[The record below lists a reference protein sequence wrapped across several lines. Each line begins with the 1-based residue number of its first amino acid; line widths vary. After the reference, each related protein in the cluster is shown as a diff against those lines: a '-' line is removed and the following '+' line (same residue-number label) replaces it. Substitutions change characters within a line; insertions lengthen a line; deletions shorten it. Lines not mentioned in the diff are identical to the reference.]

1 MNITTNQDTS
11 FLITSEIGD
20 ILPQTDQGFYDADT
34 RFLSD
39 YRFLI
44 AGQQFNKLTGRP
56 VSYYSSV
63 HYLTNPQLEGVKQ
76 GTIEVARDQTVGNGF
91 HEDIRVINYNTKP
104 VELSLRMIS
113 DTDFADIF
121 EVKAKQPTEKLE
133 IEKHFDKEHNIL
145 RMVHKNNDFYR
156 ETRIKISLTPN
167 EMFDDGLLWRFSLGP
182 KESWHLCCDILPL
195 SKEEQ
200 EYRTTY
206 TCGELGLVKIG
217 TGEHFEEWRS
227 RVASIDTS
235 YVELQQAYDQSIND
249 LASLRIAGPEESDVP
264 AAGIPWFM
272 TYFGR
277 DSLIT
282 ALQTL
287 FIAPSIAKGV
297 LQTLSQYQGKEVD
310 EASEEQPGKIL
321 HEVRFGRL
329 AKKKGES
336 QSVYYGSID
345 STLLFIILLHDYYL
359 HTGDAQ
365 LLEKMKPNL
374 LEAMAWINAYGD
386 RDGDGYLEYKRSHKN
401 GLFNQAW
408 KDSFDGISYSDGS
421 IPETPLATC
430 EVQGYAYDAKI
441 KGSLLL
447 LRLGK
452 KELAKAYREEA
463 ADLKKRF
470 ATDFWMDDAQFFALA
485 LDKNKNKVD
494 SITSNPGHLLW
505 SKIIDDKKAKLVAEK
520 LLSDELYSGWG
531 VRTLSSD
538 VQHYNPM
545 SYHNGSVW
553 PHDNSIIAKGLMNYG
568 HIGEAH
574 RIIEGILQASKYFSY
589 MRLPELFCGFYRK
602 STLVPIEYPSSNSPQ
617 AWAAGSVPYMLSS
630 ILGISLEA
638 SSNSVI
644 IDPKPLPKIDRLEVK
659 GLSVLGQK
667 VDLLVRK
674 KGEEVKTEILNNPDV
689 DIKTL

>member
-11 FLITSEIGD
+11 FLITSELGD
-20 ILPQTDQGFYDADT
+20 ILPQTDQGFYDSDT

-44 AGQQFNKLTGRP
+44 GGQEFKKLTGRP

-63 HYLTNPQLEGVKQ
+63 HYLTNPQIDNIKQ

-91 HEDIRVINYNTKP
+91 HEDIRVINYNAEP

-121 EVKAKQPTEKLE
+121 EVKAKEPTAKLE
-133 IEKHFDKEHNIL
+133 IEKNFDKENNIL
-145 RMVHKNNDFYR
+145 RMIHKNTDFYR
-156 ETRIKISLTPN
+156 ETRIKISLAPS
-167 EMFDDGLLWRFSLGP
+167 EMFEDGLLWRFTIDP
-182 KESWHLCCDILPL
+182 RESWHLCCDILAL
-195 SKEEQ
+195 SEEEQ
-200 EYRTTY
+200 EYKTTY
-206 TCGELGLVKIG
+206 TCGEFGLVKIG
-217 TGEHFEEWRS
+217 AGEHFEQWRN
-227 RVASIDTS
+227 RVASIDTN
-235 YVELQQAYDQSIND
+235 YVELQQAYEQSIND

-287 FIAPSIAKGV
+287 FVAPSIARGV
-297 LQTLSQYQGKEVD
+297 LQTLSEYQGKEVD
-310 EASEEQPGKIL
+310 SISEEQPGKIL

-329 AKKKGES
+329 AKKKGS
-336 QSVYYGSID
+336 SLSVYYGSID

-359 HTGDAQ
+359 YTGDLQ
-365 LLEKMKPNL
+365 LLQKLKPNL
-374 LEAMAWINAYGD
+374 QEAMAWINTYGD
-386 RDGDGYLEYKRSHKN
+386 RDGDGYLEYKRSGEN
-401 GLFNQAW
+401 GLLNQAW

-421 IPETPLATC
+421 TPESPLATC
-430 EVQGYAYDAKI
+430 EVQGYAYDAKL

-447 LRLGK
+447 DRFGET
-452 KELAKAYREEA
+452 ELAKAYREEA
-463 ADLKKRF
+463 AGLKKRF
-470 ATDFWMDDAQFFALA
+470 VEDFWMEDAQFFALA
-485 LDKNKNKVD
+485 LDKNKNRVD
-494 SITSNPGHLLW
+494 SIASNPGHLLW
-505 SKIIDDKKAKLVAEK
+505 SRIVDEKKAALVADK
-520 LLSDELYSGWG
+520 LLSDEFYSGWG

-538 VQHYNPM
+538 AKQFNPM

-553 PHDNSIIAKGLMNYG
+553 PHDNSIIVKGLMNYG
-568 HIGEAH
+568 RFAEAH
-574 RIIEGILQASKYFSY
+574 RIIEGILQASKFFSY

-617 AWAAGSVPYMLSS
+617 AWAAGTVPFMLSS
-630 ILGISLEA
+630 MLGISLEPN
-638 SSNSVI
+638 SSQVK

-659 GLSVLGQK
+659 GLSLLGQK

-674 KGEEVKTEILNNPDV
+674 KGEEIKTEVLNNPDI
-689 DIKTL
+689 DIRTS